1 MILYELAA
9 HVLKKENGTFRVHNT
24 VTGERIMFEALDD
37 ALLYV
42 ENVDATWELSDDAL
56 RILMIYGWS
65 LAPA

>member
-1 MILYELAA
+1 MVLYELAA
-9 HVLKKENGTFRVHNT
+9 HVLKKENGTFRVYNT
-24 VTGERIMFEALDD
+24 VTGDRLLFEALDD
-37 ALLYV
+37 ALLWV